1 MDTINNTKYNA
12 LVLSGGG
19 VKGFATLGC
28 LQYIIDYKIID
39 IKNIK
44 LMAGTSIGSYIL
56 YFLSI
61 GYSPVE
67 IVVYLVSHNV
77 IESLKVN
84 NFNEL
89 LNGIYDYN
97 IIKEHCKNMTLEK
110 INFLPT
116 LKDIYE
122 KFDKELVFT
131 TYNLT
136 EKEIIYISYKNYPD
150 LICLDALHMSSNL
163 PFVFG
168 ECIYNEKEYIDG
180 GFVDNFPLKVILDY
194 FNQDKN
200 ITSLGIILNNKNKNE
215 DEQELQNNTFN
226 KIIKYIDKFYTLLML
241 PVNEREKEKQSIAK
255 ITNTDIIT
263 IEIENVKLYKFSL
276 TNSEKLDLFSLGF
289 NTAKKNF
296 TN

>member
-1 MDTINNTKYNA
+1 MDSINNNKYNA

-39 IKNIK
+39 VKNIK

-56 YFLSI
+56 YFLAI
-61 GYSPVE
+61 GYNPVE

-97 IIKEHCKNMTLEK
+97 VIKEHCKNMTLEK

-122 KFDKELVFT
+122 KFGKELVFT

-136 EKEIIYISYKNYPD
+136 EKQIIYISYKNYPD
-150 LICLDALHMSSNL
+150 LICLDALRMSSNL

-180 GFVDNFPLKVILDY
+180 GFVDNFPLKVILDH
-194 FNQDKN
+194 FNQDQN
-200 ITSLGIILNNKNKNE
+200 INSLGIILNNKNKNE
-215 DEQELQNNTFN
+215 DQQDQNNTFN
-226 KIIKYIDKFYTLLML
+226 KIFKYIDKFYTLLML
-241 PVNEREKEKQSIAK
+241 PVNEREKEKQSMAK
-255 ITNTDIIT
+255 ITSSDIIT

-296 TN
+296 TK